1 MTTLKMLDLFA
12 GSGVGVAAQRLGIE
26 EYGVEIMP
34 AARKTRESAG
44 MTTLYRDVWDVDNA
58 ESVDF
63 DILWASPPC
72 QTFSVAG
79 TGAGRKALNDVLQAI
94 DTRVYR
100 TVDDLR
106 RVSTEFRDD
115 RTPLVLTP
123 LTYTV
128 RYKPR
133 FVVMEQ
139 VPTVIPVWE
148 RMAEELRTWGY
159 SVTTFIADAAD
170 YGVPQ
175 TRKRAI
181 LMARRDGKP
190 ATLPKKTTQVG
201 MDSFKAGEAGLIS
214 NYSSRGNK
222 SILVPGNKLPRG
234 YRTLGEPAFTAT
246 SKVTSQRWYPSMTPV
261 SEEEAALIQSY
272 PRGFPFQGT
281 KSERRLQIGN
291 AVPPLMAEAILK
303 EFM

>member
-26 EYGVEIMP
+26 EYGVEIMT
-34 AARKTRESAG
+34 AARKTREAAG
-44 MTTLYRDVWDVDNA
+44 MTTLYRDVWDVGNA
-58 ESVDF
+58 ESVNF

-79 TGAGRKALNDVLQAI
+79 SGAGRQALNDVLWAI
-94 DTRVYR
+94 DTGAYR

-106 RVSTEFRDD
+106 RVSTRFGDD
-115 RTPLVLTP
+115 RTSLVLTP
-123 LTYTV
+123 LTYIV

-148 RMAEELRTWGY
+148 RMAEELKTWGY

-190 ATLPKKTTQVG
+190 AALPKKTSRAG
-201 MDSFKAGEAGLIS
+201 MDSFKDGEDGLIS
-214 NYSSRGNK
+214 NYSSRGAK
-222 SILVPGNKLPRG
+222 SIPVPGNKLPRG
-234 YRTLGEPAFTAT
+234 YRTLEEPAFTAT

-272 PRGFPFQGT
+272 PRGFPFRGT